1 MKKIFLG
8 FFLLGILEF
17 HALFGADFEIKNLEV
32 DLYSKTSSE
41 MKKISMDLHI
51 FTNEVEKSSAI
62 KDAINVIVSSFYAQ
76 DLMSSKGKEAFKEA
90 IKKYSASKYKI
101 KIDDVYIL
109 SLKEIDN
116 VDVARLVKQL
126 DKYYKNSANKEN
138 KSMGNSRIPS
148 RQDGSQDE
156 IKTDFGE
163 QDFGTSNEA
172 LSVDTK
178 IEEQKKQ
185 ANELIERQM
194 KASRDMLDGIKDFG
208 DVDFYR

>member
-51 FTNEVEKSSAI
+51 FTSEVAKSSAI

-116 VDVARLVKQL
+116 IDIARLVKQL
-126 DKYYKNSANKEN
+126 DKYYKNSANKE
-138 KSMGNSRIPS
+138 SNSRIPS
-148 RQDGSQDE
+148 SQDE

-163 QDFGTSNEA
+163 QDFGTSNEV
-172 LSVDTK
+172 LSVNAK

>member
-51 FTNEVEKSSAI
+51 FTSEVAKSSAI

-116 VDVARLVKQL
+116 IDIKRLVKQL
-126 DKYYKNSANKEN
+126 DKYYKNSANKE
-138 KSMGNSRIPS
+138 SNSRIPS
-148 RQDGSQDE
+148 SQDE

-163 QDFGTSNEA
+163 QDFGTSSEA
-172 LSVDTK
+172 LSVNAK

>member
-51 FTNEVEKSSAI
+51 FTNEVAKSSAI

-116 VDVARLVKQL
+116 IDIKRLVKQL

-148 RQDGSQDE
+148 SQDE

-163 QDFGTSNEA
+163 QDFGTSSEA

>member
-51 FTNEVEKSSAI
+51 FTSEVAKSSAI

-116 VDVARLVKQL
+116 IDIKRLVKQL
-126 DKYYKNSANKEN
+126 DKYYKNNANKE
-138 KSMGNSRIPS
+138 SNSRIPS
-148 RQDGSQDE
+148 SQDK

>member
-51 FTNEVEKSSAI
+51 FTNEVAKSSAI

-116 VDVARLVKQL
+116 IDIKRLVKQL
-126 DKYYKNSANKEN
+126 DKYYKNSANTEN

-148 RQDGSQDE
+148 SQDE

-172 LSVDTK
+172 LSVDAK

>member
-1 MKKIFLG
+1 V
-8 FFLLGILEF
+8 
-17 HALFGADFEIKNLEV
+17 A
-32 DLYSKTSSE
+32 
-41 MKKISMDLHI
+41 
-51 FTNEVEKSSAI
+51 KSSAI
-62 KDAINVIVSSFYAQ
+62 IDAIIVIVSSFYEL
-76 DLMSSKGKEAFKEA
+76 DLMSSMVKEAFKDA
-90 IKKYSASKYKI
+90 IKKYSARKYKI

-116 VDVARLVKQL
+116 IDIKRLVKQL
-126 DKYYKNSANKEN
+126 DKYYKNNANKE
-138 KSMGNSRIPS
+138 SNSRIPS
-148 RQDGSQDE
+148 SQDE

-172 LSVDTK
+172 LSVDAK

>member
-51 FTNEVEKSSAI
+51 FTNEVAKSSAI

-116 VDVARLVKQL
+116 IDIKRLVKQL
-126 DKYYKNSANKEN
+126 DKYYKNSANKE
-138 KSMGNSRIPS
+138 SNSRIPS
-148 RQDGSQDE
+148 SQDE

-163 QDFGTSNEA
+163 QDFGTPNEA
-172 LSVDTK
+172 LSVDAK

>member
-51 FTNEVEKSSAI
+51 FTNEVAKSSAI

-116 VDVARLVKQL
+116 IDIARLVKQL
-126 DKYYKNSANKEN
+126 DKYYKNSANTEN
-138 KSMGNSRIPS
+138 KNMGNSRIPS
-148 RQDGSQDE
+148 SQDE

-172 LSVDTK
+172 LSVDAK

>member
-51 FTNEVEKSSAI
+51 FTNEVAKSSAI
-62 KDAINVIVSSFYAQ
+62 KDTINVIVSSFYAQ

-116 VDVARLVKQL
+116 IDIARLVKQL
-126 DKYYKNSANKEN
+126 DKYYKNNANKEN

-148 RQDGSQDE
+148 SQDE

>member
-51 FTNEVEKSSAI
+51 FTSEVAKSSAI

-116 VDVARLVKQL
+116 IDIKRLVKQL
-126 DKYYKNSANKEN
+126 DKYYKNNANKE
-138 KSMGNSRIPS
+138 GNSRIPS
-148 RQDGSQDE
+148 SQDE

-163 QDFGTSNEA
+163 QDFGTSNED
-172 LSVDTK
+172 LGVDTK

>member
-17 HALFGADFEIKNLEV
+17 HTLFGADFEIKNLEV

-51 FTNEVEKSSAI
+51 FTNEVAKSSAI

-116 VDVARLVKQL
+116 IDIKRLVKQL

-148 RQDGSQDE
+148 SQDE

>member
-51 FTNEVEKSSAI
+51 FTNEVAKSSAI

-116 VDVARLVKQL
+116 IDIKRLVKQL
-126 DKYYKNSANKEN
+126 DKYYKNSANKE
-138 KSMGNSRIPS
+138 SNSRIPS
-148 RQDGSQDE
+148 SQDE

-178 IEEQKKQ
+178 MEEQKKQ

>member
-51 FTNEVEKSSAI
+51 FTSEVAKSSAI

-116 VDVARLVKQL
+116 IDIKRLVKQL

-148 RQDGSQDE
+148 SQDE
-156 IKTDFGE
+156 IKTDFAD

-172 LSVDTK
+172 LSVDAK

>member
-51 FTNEVEKSSAI
+51 FTNEVAKSSAI

-116 VDVARLVKQL
+116 IDIKRLVKQL

-138 KSMGNSRIPS
+138 KSMGNSRIPI

-156 IKTDFGE
+156 IKTDFAD

>member
-51 FTNEVEKSSAI
+51 FTNEVAKSSAI

-116 VDVARLVKQL
+116 IDIARLVKQL

-148 RQDGSQDE
+148 RQDE

>member
-51 FTNEVEKSSAI
+51 FTSEVAKLSAI

-116 VDVARLVKQL
+116 IDIKRLVKQL
-126 DKYYKNSANKEN
+126 DKYYKNNANKE
-138 KSMGNSRIPS
+138 SNSRIPS
-148 RQDGSQDE
+148 SQDE

-163 QDFGTSNEA
+163 QDFGTSNEV
-172 LSVDTK
+172 LSVNAK

>member
-17 HALFGADFEIKNLEV
+17 HTLFGADFEIKNLEV

-51 FTNEVEKSSAI
+51 FTNEVAKSSAI

-116 VDVARLVKQL
+116 IDIKRLVKQL

-148 RQDGSQDE
+148 RQDGRQDE

-163 QDFGTSNEA
+163 QDFGTSNET

>member
-51 FTNEVEKSSAI
+51 FTNEVAKSSAI

-116 VDVARLVKQL
+116 IDIARLVKQL
-126 DKYYKNSANKEN
+126 DKYYKNNANKEN
-138 KSMGNSRIPS
+138 KNMGNSRIPS
-148 RQDGSQDE
+148 SQDE

>member
-17 HALFGADFEIKNLEV
+17 HTLFGADFEIKNLEV

-51 FTNEVEKSSAI
+51 FTNEVAKSSAI

-116 VDVARLVKQL
+116 IDIKRLVKQL
-126 DKYYKNSANKEN
+126 DKYYKNSTNTEN

-148 RQDGSQDE
+148 SQDE

-172 LSVDTK
+172 LSAEAKDAK

>member
-116 VDVARLVKQL
+116 IDIARLVKQL
-126 DKYYKNSANKEN
+126 DKYYKNNANKEN

-148 RQDGSQDE
+148 SQDE

-163 QDFGTSNEA
+163 QDFGTSSEA

>member
-51 FTNEVEKSSAI
+51 FTSEVAKSSAI

-116 VDVARLVKQL
+116 IDIKRLVKQL

-148 RQDGSQDE
+148 SQDE

-163 QDFGTSNEA
+163 QDFGTSNET

>member
-17 HALFGADFEIKNLEV
+17 HTLFGADFEIKNLEV

-41 MKKISMDLHI
+41 MKKVSMDLHI
-51 FTNEVEKSSAI
+51 FTNEVAKSSAI

-116 VDVARLVKQL
+116 IDIARLVKQL

-148 RQDGSQDE
+148 SQDE
-156 IKTDFGE
+156 VKTDFGE

>member
-116 VDVARLVKQL
+116 IDIARLVKQL
-126 DKYYKNSANKEN
+126 DKYYKNNANKEN
-138 KSMGNSRIPS
+138 KSVGNSRIPS
-148 RQDGSQDE
+148 SQDE

-172 LSVDTK
+172 LSVDAK

>member
-51 FTNEVEKSSAI
+51 FTNEVAKSSAI

-116 VDVARLVKQL
+116 IDIARLVKQL
-126 DKYYKNSANKEN
+126 DKYYKNNANKE
-138 KSMGNSRIPS
+138 SNSRIS
-148 RQDGSQDE
+148 SSQDE

-163 QDFGTSNEA
+163 QDFSTLNEA
-172 LSVDTK
+172 QSVNAK

>member
-32 DLYSKTSSE
+32 DLYSKTSAE

-51 FTNEVEKSSAI
+51 FTNEVAKSSAI

-116 VDVARLVKQL
+116 IDIARLVKQL

-148 RQDGSQDE
+148 RQDE

>member
-51 FTNEVEKSSAI
+51 FTNEVAKSSAI

-116 VDVARLVKQL
+116 IDIARLVKQL
-126 DKYYKNSANKEN
+126 DKYYKNNANKEN
-138 KSMGNSRIPS
+138 KSNSRIPS
-148 RQDGSQDE
+148 SQDE

>member
-51 FTNEVEKSSAI
+51 FTSEAAKSSAI

-116 VDVARLVKQL
+116 IDIARLVKQL
-126 DKYYKNSANKEN
+126 DKYYKNSTNKEN
-138 KSMGNSRIPS
+138 KSVGNSRIPS
-148 RQDGSQDE
+148 SQDE

>member
-51 FTNEVEKSSAI
+51 FTNEVAKSSAI

-116 VDVARLVKQL
+116 IDIKRLVKQL
-126 DKYYKNSANKEN
+126 DKYYKNSANKE
-138 KSMGNSRIPS
+138 SNSRIPS
-148 RQDGSQDE
+148 SQDE

-172 LSVDTK
+172 LSVNAK

>member
-17 HALFGADFEIKNLEV
+17 HTLFGADFEIKNLEV

-51 FTNEVEKSSAI
+51 FTSEVAKSSAI

-116 VDVARLVKQL
+116 IDIKRLVKQL

-138 KSMGNSRIPS
+138 KSMGNSGIPS

-172 LSVDTK
+172 LSVDAK

>member
-17 HALFGADFEIKNLEV
+17 HSLFGADFEIKNLEV

-51 FTNEVEKSSAI
+51 FTNEVAKSSAI

-116 VDVARLVKQL
+116 IDIKRLVKQL

-148 RQDGSQDE
+148 SQDE

-163 QDFGTSNEA
+163 QDFGTSNEV

>member
-51 FTNEVEKSSAI
+51 FTNEVAKSSAI

-116 VDVARLVKQL
+116 IDIARLVKQL
-126 DKYYKNSANKEN
+126 DKYYKNSANKE
-138 KSMGNSRIPS
+138 SNSRIPS
-148 RQDGSQDE
+148 SQDE

-172 LSVDTK
+172 LSVDAK

>member
-51 FTNEVEKSSAI
+51 FTNEVAKSSAI

-116 VDVARLVKQL
+116 IDIARLVKHL

-138 KSMGNSRIPS
+138 KSVGNSRIPS
-148 RQDGSQDE
+148 SQDE

-172 LSVDTK
+172 LSVNAK

>member
-51 FTNEVEKSSAI
+51 FTNEVAKSSAI

-116 VDVARLVKQL
+116 IDIKRLVKQL
-126 DKYYKNSANKEN
+126 DKYYKNSANTEN

-148 RQDGSQDE
+148 RQDE

>member
-8 FFLLGILEF
+8 FFLLAILEF
-17 HALFGADFEIKNLEV
+17 PSAFGADFEIKNLEV

-41 MKKISMDLHI
+41 MKKVSIDLHI
-51 FTNEVEKSSAI
+51 FTNEAAKDSAI

-101 KIDDVYIL
+101 KIDEVYIL
-109 SLKEIDN
+109 SLKEIEKID
-116 VDVARLVKQL
+116 VDKLAKLLEKH
-126 DKYYKNSANKEN
+126 YKGITNKEQ
-138 KSMGNSRIPS
+138 KRNSRIPN
-148 RQDGSQDE
+148 DE
-156 IKTDFGE
+156 TSAFGE
-163 QDFGTSNEA
+163 QDFSANEA
-172 LSVDTK
+172 LRESTNAQT
-178 IEEQKKQ
+178 EEQKKQ

-194 KASRDMLDGIKDFG
+194 KASRDMLDNIKDFG

>member
-32 DLYSKTSSE
+32 DLYSKNSSE

-51 FTNEVEKSSAI
+51 FTNEVAKSSAI

-116 VDVARLVKQL
+116 IDIKRLVKQL
-126 DKYYKNSANKEN
+126 DKYYKNNANKE
-138 KSMGNSRIPS
+138 SNSRIPS
-148 RQDGSQDE
+148 SQDE

-172 LSVDTK
+172 LGVDTK

>member
-51 FTNEVEKSSAI
+51 FTNEVAKSSAI

-116 VDVARLVKQL
+116 IDIARLVKQL

-148 RQDGSQDE
+148 SQDE

-163 QDFGTSNEA
+163 QDFGTSSEA
-172 LSVDTK
+172 LSVDAK

>member
-51 FTNEVEKSSAI
+51 FTNEVAKSSAI

-116 VDVARLVKQL
+116 IDIARLVKQL

-148 RQDGSQDE
+148 SQDE

>member
-51 FTNEVEKSSAI
+51 FTSEVAKSSAI

-116 VDVARLVKQL
+116 IDIARLVKQL

-148 RQDGSQDE
+148 SQDE

-178 IEEQKKQ
+178 MEEQKKQ

>member
-51 FTNEVEKSSAI
+51 FTNEVAKSSAI

-116 VDVARLVKQL
+116 IDIARLVKQL

-138 KSMGNSRIPS
+138 KSIGNSRIPS
-148 RQDGSQDE
+148 SQDE

-194 KASRDMLDGIKDFG
+194 KAGRDMLDGIKDFG